1 MLEYK
6 KGDVMKLK
14 RIKIK
19 NYLSKSSLPSYDY
32 TINPYVGCSHGCKY
46 CYASYMKK
54 YSGHEEPWGKFLDIK
69 YCDNAIALDKLIHKR
84 VFMSSV
90 TDCYNMYE
98 GRYLITR
105 KILEQLV
112 DVDCSLTIT
121 TKSKLIIRD
130 IELLKRCKDVTVAIS
145 INTLDEQFKKDM
157 DHASSI
163 KDRILALQK
172 LHAEGIR
179 TVIFLSP
186 IFPGIT
192 DAKAIMKVTKDFV
205 DEYWLEDLS
214 LRGPYKKDILQYI
227 KVKYPNWYSLYQD
240 IYVHHDYTYVHT
252 LMEDLQKYAKNHN
265 IAFQN
270 YFHHQ

>member
-1 MLEYK
+1 MRLQ
-6 KGDVMKLK
+6 
-14 RIKIK
+14 RIQTK
-19 NYLSKSSLPSYDY
+19 NYISKSSLPGYDF

-54 YSGHEEPWGKFLDIK
+54 YSDHEEPWGKFLDIK
-69 YCDNAIALDKLIHKR
+69 YCDTPIAVNKVEHKR

-98 GRYLITR
+98 GRYGITR
-105 KILEQLV
+105 RILEQLV
-112 DVDCSLTIT
+112 DVDFSLTIT
-121 TKSKLIIRD
+121 TKSKLILRD
-130 IELLKRCKDVTVAIS
+130 IDILERFKNLTIAIS

-163 KDRILALQK
+163 KDRIHTLQV
-172 LHAEGIR
+172 LHHHGIR

-186 IFPGIT
+186 IFPGIS
-192 DAKAIMKVTKDFV
+192 DVLAIMAVTKEFV

-227 KVKYPNWYSLYQD
+227 KVKYPQHYPLYQA
-240 IYVHHDYTYVHT
+240 IYLNHDYSYVQSLIH
-252 LMEDLQKYAKNHN
+252 DLQEYAKNHN
-265 IAFQN
+265 IAIQN
-270 YFHHQ
+270 YFHHT